1 MSSNMISE
9 NITQLFINLLNEQP
23 EKKGRINVVDMIERL
38 NSDEVQEAMKKIVED
53 SKPKKVKILKEKKIK
68 DENAPKRAKSAYMI
82 FCDKKRQDIKDSNP
96 DMKMSDISKLLGSAW
111 KEISP
116 EKKEKYNKK
125 AEKEKE
131 RYALEI
137 KQYVRPSDDELLAQ
151 KGKKHK
157 KEDGFPKGAKTAFM
171 YFCDV
176 MKAGVKE
183 ENPEFKGPDVTK
195 ELARM
200 WKEDYGESE
209 KRETF
214 VGQAKKDKERFV
226 KEKEEWEKKN
236 GKRESNSRSSSS
248 DE

>member
-1 MSSNMISE
+1 MITE

-23 EKKGRINVVDMIERL
+23 EKKGRINVADMIERL
-38 NSDEVQEAMKKIVED
+38 NTEEVQEAMKKIVEE

-68 DENAPKRAKSAYMI
+68 DENAPKRPKSAYMF
-82 FCDKKRQDIKDSNP
+82 FCDKKRPEMKENNP
-96 DMKMSDISKLLGSAW
+96 DMKMSEISKLLGASW

-116 EKKEKYNKK
+116 ERKEKYNKK
-125 AEKEKE
+125 AEKDKE
-131 RYALEI
+131 RYAVEI
-137 KQYVRPSDDELLAQ
+137 KEYVRPSDEELLAQ
-151 KGKKHK
+151 KGKKQK

-171 YFCDV
+171 YFCEE
-176 MKAGVKE
+176 MKAGVRE
-183 ENPEFKGPDVTK
+183 ENPDFKTPDVLK

-214 VGQAKKDKERFV
+214 VAQAKKDKERFG

-236 GKRESNSRSSSS
+236 GKREGKSKSRSSS